1 METKETITALTQDQI
16 LKRLES
22 LEKLEQTLEPWF
34 DKDHVGTLYDE
45 LWTEIKNRVKKVWD
59 SELDFTN
66 TITIRDEYKDHFS
79 RLYIDSKGEIVELPC
94 KMKGEDLICS
104 RPWKVKPFIS
114 DGSFSIL
121 MVSDSPV
128 FAIKKNDASDL
139 GWNYYGLEICLHCL
153 TPLVTGS
160 VETGPHV
167 RTSLVEQI

>member
-16 LKRLES
+16 LNRLES

-34 DKDHVGTLYDE
+34 DKDHVGALYDE

-59 SELDFTN
+59 SELDFTD

-114 DGSFSIL
+114 DGSFA
-121 MVSDSPV
+121 M
-128 FAIKKNDASDL
+128 
-139 GWNYYGLEICLHCL
+139 
-153 TPLVTGS
+153 
-160 VETGPHV
+160 
-167 RTSLVEQI
+167 